1 MIVYRARSS
10 IQGTKN
16 WDRRSGMEILDEF
29 QDTSDS
35 YRELL
40 REMLP
45 SVDLI
50 TVSPAWGRFG
60 A

>member
-1 MIVYRARSS
+1 
-10 IQGTKN
+10 
-16 WDRRSGMEILDEF
+16 MEILYEF

-40 REMLP
+40 REVLP

-50 TVSPAWGRFG
+50 TVSPAWGRF
-60 A
+60 